1 MARTSSR
8 PKTRAAEEQS
18 TPKPRKSYTG
28 LIIGVV
34 VVGALIAL
42 VALDPPPPGFEFPA
56 QGNVHLSA
64 IDEAHPEYNSS
75 PPSSGWHMGFLAE
88 WGVSEEPL
96 PPELYIHNLEDGGI
110 VVAYNCPDGCDDL
123 QTALSEFVE
132 SEGGRVVLT
141 PYEQTITDPD
151 GETHAAAV
159 IAWKKIF
166 YFDEFDEAT
175 RSEVETFISLYEG
188 IDHHAG
194 RGNENTAN

>member
-8 PKTRAAEEQS
+8 PKTKAAETQ
-18 TPKPRKSYTG
+18 PAAKPRKSYTG
-28 LIIGVV
+28 PIIGVV

-42 VALDPPPPGFEFPA
+42 VALDPPPPGYEFQS
-56 QGNVHLSA
+56 QGNVHLAA
-64 IDEAHPEYNSS
+64 IEEAHPAYNSS
-75 PPSSGWHMGFLAE
+75 PPSSGWHLGFLAE
-88 WGVSEEPL
+88 WGVAEEPL
-96 PPELYIHNLEDGGI
+96 PPELFIHNLEDGGI
-110 VVAYNCPDGCDDL
+110 VLAYNCADGCEDL
-123 QTALSEFVE
+123 RETLEDFVE
-132 SEGGRVVLT
+132 NEGGRVVLT
-141 PYEQTITDPD
+141 PYGETIIDPD

-166 YFDEFDEAT
+166 YFDIFDDAT

>member
-8 PKTRAAEEQS
+8 PKTTAAEAQ
-18 TPKPRKSYTG
+18 PAAKPRKSFIG
-28 LIIGVV
+28 PIIGVV

-42 VALDPPPPGFEFPA
+42 VALDPPPPGSEFPS
-56 QGNVHLSA
+56 QGNIHLA
-64 IDEAHPEYNSS
+64 ALEETHGEYNSS
-75 PPSSGWHMGFLAE
+75 PPSSGWHLGFLAE
-88 WGVSEEPL
+88 WGVAEEPL

-110 VVAYNCPDGCDDL
+110 VIAYNCSEGCADL
-123 QTALSEFVE
+123 QSTLEEFVE
-132 SEGGRVVLT
+132 SEGGRVLVT

-151 GETHAAAV
+151 GATHAAAA

-166 YFDEFDEAT
+166 YFDVFDDAT